1 VEPMSK
7 ASGTK
12 RLKLEYDEPQ
22 SKIAVKFNLRCYTKV
37 LSLERL
43 AHLEDKNLLAGN
55 ILILFER
62 EDCYDMVGITPATSS
77 SCLPFHHNAC
87 DVS

>member
-1 VEPMSK
+1 MNRHQTLLSK
-7 ASGTK
+7 C
-12 RLKLEYDEPQ
+12 
-22 SKIAVKFNLRCYTKV
+22 NLRRYTKV

-62 EDCYDMVGITPATSS
+62 EDCYDMVGR
-77 SCLPFHHNAC
+77 CLQCLLIHQNAC
-87 DVS
+87 HIVVLTPCHQSRVRHSLSDLNSIR